1 MAQRRF
7 VLGAAVISA
16 GLIYL
21 IVAGVRQ
28 SSASHMTLATFA
40 ESAHSLEGK
49 RLQVG
54 GCSVVKG
61 SIEWDEY
68 RHRPRFKVAD
78 DRNSLFVRYTGNTVL
93 PDTFKDEALVVME
106 GYYDPTAHQFD
117 AQVVFAKCPS
127 KYEGED
133 YQDHVVALNAGN

>member
-1 MAQRRF
+1 MARPKF
-7 VLGAAVISA
+7 VVGAGVIGA

-21 IVAGVRQ
+21 MVAGFQQ
-28 SSASHMTLATFA
+28 SSSSHMTLATFTTRA
-40 ESAHSLEGK
+40 ESLEGE
-49 RLQVG
+49 RLQIG
-54 GCSVVKG
+54 GCTVVLG

-78 DRNSLFVRYTGNTVL
+78 DRHSLQVRYTGNTVL

-106 GYYDPTAHQFD
+106 GYYDLTARQFE

-127 KYEGED
+127 KYEGEN
-133 YQDHVVALNAGN
+133 YEDHVVALNPGS

>member
-1 MAQRRF
+1 MIG
-7 VLGAAVISA
+7 V

-21 IVAGVRQ
+21 MVAGFQQ

-40 ESAHSLEGK
+40 ESAHSLEGE
-49 RLQVG
+49 RLQIG
-54 GCSVVKG
+54 GCSVVSG

-68 RHRPRFKVAD
+68 RHRPQFKVAD
-78 DRNSLFVRYTGNTVL
+78 DSHSLQVRYTGNAVL

-106 GYYDPTAHQFD
+106 GYYDPTAHQFE

-133 YQDHVVALNAGN
+133 YEDHVVALNAGS